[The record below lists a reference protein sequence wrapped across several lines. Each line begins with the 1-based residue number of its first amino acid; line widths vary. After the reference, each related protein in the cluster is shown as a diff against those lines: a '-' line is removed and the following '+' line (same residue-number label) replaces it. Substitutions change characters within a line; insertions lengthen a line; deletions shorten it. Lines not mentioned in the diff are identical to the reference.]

1 MFSYTVEEWLLFFY
15 IYCFFG
21 WCFESAYVS
30 LRTRHPVNRGF
41 MRAPFLPLYGSGAI
55 LLLIVSRPFTDN
67 LILTYLAGCIGATL
81 LELFTGMVMEHLFKI
96 KYWDYSNQRFN
107 FKGHICLTS
116 SIAWGFLTI
125 LLTRV
130 LHAPVETF
138 VLGLPEMV
146 KDVAVLILTV
156 TLTWDF
162 TLSFKAALDLRDVL
176 IKLEEAKEDLEELQ
190 ERLKDIVERANE
202 QVQRSVEE
210 RSAKL
215 EALREDLADMR
226 ENIQAELSANFEV
239 RISKLHEFVEE
250 NKLESL
256 DEVKEE
262 YKQWRKSFY
271 ENQRKRLQ
279 ALDLN
284 DKFKQH
290 HLLDNPTMSSV
301 RFKGTIDEVRKHIQE
316 LRDSEKKDNK

>member
-1 MFSYTVEEWLLFFY
+1 M
-15 IYCFFG
+15 
-21 WCFESAYVS
+21 
-30 LRTRHPVNRGF
+30 
-41 MRAPFLPLYGSGAI
+41 
-55 LLLIVSRPFTDN
+55 
-67 LILTYLAGCIGATL
+67 
-81 LELFTGMVMEHLFKI
+81 
-96 KYWDYSNQRFN
+96 
-107 FKGHICLTS
+107 
-116 SIAWGFLTI
+116 
-125 LLTRV
+125 
-130 LHAPVETF
+130 
-138 VLGLPEMV
+138 
-146 KDVAVLILTV
+146 
-156 TLTWDF
+156 
-162 TLSFKAALDLRDVL
+162 
-176 IKLEEAKEDLEELQ
+176 
-190 ERLKDIVERANE
+190 ERANE